1 MACVKLSSRKERY
14 VCPSLVYLSL
24 HFCSISPT
32 FGTFLSFKTML
43 FSLVNA
49 AIVKAAIIKS
59 VFGKS
64 YDLLDTVSW
73 HAVAILCHG

>member
-1 MACVKLSSRKERY
+1 
-14 VCPSLVYLSL
+14 
-24 HFCSISPT
+24 
-32 FGTFLSFKTML
+32 ML